1 MDLDYLTPAR
11 QIAHRTHLPPFVFQR
26 HSLGN
31 YHYTDNTT
39 PSSSRHFAVGTA
51 HPITLTL
58 CPHVELSMAKL
69 VGGYLLPMDDAK
81 NLARSLGIDVDNDP
95 DHMEWPFNNWLADN
109 RPEMKFKAAV
119 ISWPRSPHEI
129 QEDAVIFASN
139 WKWKEGRNDSLV
151 EREEDLGIKA
161 CLAKMGARMQ
171 SLKWVFVEDNCSI
184 TLGGLKAMKS
194 DMKFRKV
201 KSLDQ
206 LLEIDE
212 AVRATRLSRRS
223 GN

>member
-1 MDLDYLTPAR
+1 MVNCPSLAPTP
-11 QIAHRTHLPPFVFQR
+11 LFFNS
-26 HSLGN
+26 SLLSYSFGS

-39 PSSSRHFAVGTA
+39 FKFS
-51 HPITLTL
+51 IM
-58 CPHVELSMAKL
+58 MAKL

-81 NLARSLGIDVDNDP
+81 NLARSLGIEVDNDP

-109 RPEMKFKAAV
+109 RPEMNFKAAV

-139 WKWKEGRNDSLV
+139 WKWKEGRNDGLE
-151 EREEDLGIKA
+151 EREEDLETKA
-161 CLAKMGARMQ
+161 CLVKMGARMQ
-171 SLKWVFVEDNCSI
+171 RLKWVFVEDNCSI

-194 DMKFRKV
+194 DTKFRKV

-212 AVRATRLSRRS
+212 AARATRSSRRS